1 MAKKRNN
8 DQSKSRI
15 IEFKEE
21 FENLI
26 KKYKI
31 IPNPIIGFD
40 LIAFMSNYSERQI
53 SRLAKD
59 DPTFPTLYE
68 LSYHNKGCK
77 LSEVEEWIELFN
89 KKTPSNSNTKS
100 IPMTNASQPLQAHQ

>member
-31 IPNPIIGFD
+31 IPNPIIGYD
-40 LIAFMSNYSERQI
+40 LIAFMANCSERQI
-53 SRLAKD
+53 ARLAKD

-77 LSEVEEWIELFN
+77 LSEVEAWIELFN
-89 KKTPSNSNTKS
+89 KKTQSNTKS